1 MLAYIFWLNPL
12 MEFPLYVYKLMNLAR
27 QVREFLF
34 QPNGRRRGDT
44 QGGPAGRIWV
54 LEMDTDH
61 KKGIKKHCYIVKR
74 LVTIYNYIYI
84 ITDIYI
90 ITYIYIYNY
99 YTIYMFFFLG
109 GGKFFFFFPRII
121 EGECYWWVFSWGES
135 VTSPAWWNLGWTLED
150 PRGVAWWW

>member
-84 ITDIYI
+84 IT
-90 ITYIYIYNY
+90 YIYNY
-99 YTIYMFFFLG
+99 IYIIIQYTCLFFFG
-109 GGKFFFFFPRII
+109 GGSFFFP
-121 EGECYWWVFSWGES
+121 G
-135 VTSPAWWNLGWTLED
+135 
-150 PRGVAWWW
+150 

>member
-1 MLAYIFWLNPL
+1 

-84 ITDIYI
+84 YIITDIYI

-99 YTIYMFFFLG
+99 TIYMFV
-109 GGKFFFFFPRII
+109 FFFVGGSFF
-121 EGECYWWVFSWGES
+121 FSPG
-135 VTSPAWWNLGWTLED
+135 
-150 PRGVAWWW
+150 

>member
-84 ITDIYI
+84 ITDIYN
-90 ITYIYIYNY
+90 YIYIYNY
-99 YTIYMFFFLG
+99 TIYMFVFFLG
-109 GGKFFFFFPRII
+109 GEFFFPRII
-121 EGECYWWVFSWGES
+121 EGECYW
-135 VTSPAWWNLGWTLED
+135 
-150 PRGVAWWW
+150 